1 MGNSKCWYLLV
12 SILPAVKIDEEFF
25 VEALGREWLSLVDRG
40 IGIGIGND
48 VGIGVDMGIDD
59 DVVDSRDGS
68 VVDKM
73 VDVVST
79 EVRSIGD
86 PRSLGLLKTR
96 GWPETELLKI
106 PPDVG
111 VLMKLTLP

>member
-1 MGNSKCWYLLV
+1 M
-12 SILPAVKIDEEFF
+12 
-25 VEALGREWLSLVDRG
+25 SLDDRG

-48 VGIGVDMGIDD
+48 VGIVDD
-59 DVVDSRDGS
+59 DELNDSRDGS

-86 PRSLGLLKTR
+86 PRSLGLVKTS
-96 GWPETELLKI
+96 G
-106 PPDVG
+106 
-111 VLMKLTLP
+111 